1 MIFCMVTNLLR
12 LNLIL
17 KNFFQKNRVSD
28 VFTWVEMHKNVTYN
42 TTKNFS
48 DGTEKIIKLIGFY
61 LTLIFCTLFV
71 EIDLTQS
78 EIFFPFWW

>member
-17 KNFFQKNRVSD
+17 KTFFQKNRVSD

-42 TTKNFS
+42 TTKIFS
-48 DGTEKIIKLIGFY
+48 DGTEKIIKLIIFY